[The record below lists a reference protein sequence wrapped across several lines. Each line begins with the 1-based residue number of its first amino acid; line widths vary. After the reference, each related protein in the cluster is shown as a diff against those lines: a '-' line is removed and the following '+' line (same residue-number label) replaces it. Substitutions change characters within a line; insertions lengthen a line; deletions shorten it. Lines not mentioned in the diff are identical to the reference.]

1 MRLYQKL
8 LLKEIMEFLNAD
20 ISEDLE
26 EVAFKAEKYQILLH
40 ES

>member
-8 LLKEIMEFLNAD
+8 LLKEIMEFINEN
-20 ISEDLE
+20 ICEDLE
-26 EVAFKAEKYQILLH
+26 EVAFKAEKSQILLH